1 MDFPALNENKTY
13 KHSKINIPYMKKY
26 AFLLALSLAA
36 ATTDAQTI
44 FSEDF
49 EAVTVNDEVGPL
61 PDGWTMYADNLT
73 NNSSFAKFG
82 SGWVVSQVETANQ
95 AAASV
100 SYVTSSSDCD
110 RWLITPS
117 IAVPSGSY
125 TLKFR
130 AFVDQTSTPEKLR
143 VAVSTT
149 DAQKSSFTTTLR
161 DIVFNGTEGTT
172 AGWNNIEL
180 PLSDFA
186 GQQIIIAFVNHG
198 NSHFI
203 FVDDVRIN
211 TSTDNFHMV
220 LMETFTSQYCSQCPQ
235 GHTYEEGAY
244 EGLENRV
251 AWVSHHAGFQND
263 DYTIPAST
271 QLETLY
277 GGSTYAPAIMFD
289 RDRMYST
296 SSDPGP
302 VHYVGDSYSMHQQL
316 SRATSVADNIVLG
329 FTNISYNPSSR
340 TLQATVDGYFI
351 ADHSI
356 DNPRLTV
363 YLVEDSLI
371 GAQSYGTG
379 SHSNYRHDHVLRAC
393 LTDSWGDNVFIAT
406 SASSSFTKTVSYT
419 LPANM
424 RPDKCYL
431 VAFVCNHGSAITD
444 RKVHNTTKSGYI
456 TTDQG
461 QALQADD
468 IRLHSCQLSL
478 RPNPASE
485 VVYVSAQSPIR
496 HYTVTDMTGRTV
508 MQGSTHADMLELHVS
523 HLRAGIYI
531 VRVTTA
537 NGSATARMVV
547 K

>member
-1 MDFPALNENKTY
+1 MNTI
-13 KHSKINIPYMKKY
+13 INRPNMKKY
-26 AFLLALSLAA
+26 VILLAFCLAVGVSE
-36 ATTDAQTI
+36 AQTI

-49 EAVTVNDEVGPL
+49 EAITVTDEVGPL
-61 PDGWTMYADNLT
+61 PTGWTMYADNLT
-73 NNSSFAKFG
+73 NNSGFAKFG
-82 SGWVVSQVETANQ
+82 SGWVVSQVETNNQ

-100 SYVTSSSDCD
+100 SYVTSTADCD

-143 VAVSTT
+143 VAISTT

-161 DIVFNGTEGTT
+161 DILFNGTDGTT

-180 PLSDFA
+180 PLTDFA
-186 GQQIIIAFVNHG
+186 GQQIYIAFVNHG

-211 TSTDNFHMV
+211 TSADNFHMV
-220 LMETFTSQYCSQCPQ
+220 LMETFTSQHCSQCPQ

-263 DYTIPAST
+263 SYTIPAST

-289 RDRMYST
+289 RDRKYST

-329 FTNISYNPSSR
+329 FTAINYDPSTR
-340 TLQATVDGYFI
+340 TLQATAEGYFI

-371 GAQSYGTG
+371 GSQSYGTG
-379 SHSNYRHDHVLRAC
+379 THSDYRHDHVLRAC
-393 LTDSWGDNVFIAT
+393 LTDGWGDNVFSST
-406 SASSSFTKTVSYT
+406 SAGSTFSKTVSYT

-431 VAFVCNHGSAITD
+431 VAFVSNQGSAITD

-456 TTDQG
+456 TTDRG
-461 QALQADD
+461 QTLQADG
-468 IRLHSCQLSL
+468 ILPQPCQLTL

-485 VVYVSAQSPIR
+485 IVYITAQSPIR
-496 HYTVTDMTGRTV
+496 HYTVTDMTGRTR
-508 MQGSTHADMLELHVS
+508 MQGSTRADLLELHVS
-523 HLRAGIYI
+523 QLRAGIYI
-531 VRVTTA
+531 VSVTTET
-537 NGSATARMVV
+537 GSATARLVV